1 MGLMRKRL
9 KNFLPVAL
17 IALIVQIF
25 APIGAWSAAN
35 IAADP
40 SAAGVVC
47 HGNSPPGSDQ
57 SDQTTNNR
65 VHDGCCLVCSVLHT
79 GAPVDPRSPDLIV
92 AFDRNAAPI
101 IWHSFVSVGAVF
113 DGGYPARARAPP
125 FIS

>member
-9 KNFLPVAL
+9 KFLPVAL

-35 IAADP
+35 IAAGP
-40 SAAGVVC
+40 SAAAVVC
-47 HGNSPPGSDQ
+47 HGNSNPGSDQ
-57 SDQTTNNR
+57 SDQTTHNR

-79 GAPVDPRSPDLIV
+79 GAPVDSRTPDSIV
-92 AFDRNAAPI
+92 AFNRNAAPI
-101 IWHSFVSVGAVF
+101 IWHAFVSVAAIF